1 MEKEFIH
8 ELTQISFSIA
18 VAVVILGLG
27 IAIGL
32 LFNKIFGTN
41 DKN

>member
-1 MEKEFIH
+1 MEKELVH
-8 ELTQISFSIA
+8 ELTQISLSIA

-32 LFNKIFGTN
+32 FFNKIFGSN